1 MQIILKQEELE
12 VAVRDY
18 MLKCGISRTVGDISF
33 TATRSGGSGI
43 ITEVE
48 ITDEST
54 SESSNPTVVEISS
67 VIKRVID
74 ADLKELA
81 PVDDSP
87 ETASKSLFS

>member
-54 SESSNPTVVEISS
+54 SLSSNPTVVEISS

>member
-54 SESSNPTVVEISS
+54 SLSSNPTVVELSS